1 MRNFILKYIGMRKC
15 KVSIFFVISFLT
27 TLFSIIMPYY
37 NGLFIDAILE
47 KPLLENV
54 IYFAIV
60 IGVLSI
66 VAILINY
73 IYGIVVIKIKLEM
86 FGYLYLDIM
95 QHLQKIPLLIL
106 NKYNPSYLNR
116 RINDDI
122 TAVWEFFFS
131 YFISFV
137 IKCLGVFLLIF
148 LIFTINTKIL
158 LCVVCIIFLYVV
170 VYAGFKK
177 ELYICNMDNIEK
189 SAQFYKIS
197 NEQLE
202 LITEIKALS
211 LENESRNRII
221 KYFNELKNS
230 VIKNGRVNLLFQASD
245 SMITTTL
252 NIIIL
257 ILGGYELINNNL
269 SLGEFV
275 VLNAYFKMLF
285 QNTKFFFGVF
295 KEYEKAKSSYHRIKE
310 LLDIQVE
317 QFDKLCIQKVETID
331 LKVNSFSYYDR
342 KILEKMYI
350 NLRKDKIYLMK
361 GKNGSGKSTVIN
373 ILIGLLMEGM
383 KGDVYYNN
391 NSLTEL
397 DVTYLRKNNISLML
411 QKQKTIDGTIM
422 EVVEFMS
429 KMSYERFMNILK
441 EKELYNLFWTES
453 MKENQKFKNLS
464 GGEKQRILLL
474 CAIVD
479 CKEIVILDEPSI
491 CLDKMGI
498 NNLAKFLEKIK
509 TNHIIL
515 VTSHDMEEQLKEL
528 DVEIIDLENYV

>member
-158 LCVVCIIFLYVV
+158 LC
-170 VYAGFKK
+170 
-177 ELYICNMDNIEK
+177 
-189 SAQFYKIS
+189 
-197 NEQLE
+197 
-202 LITEIKALS
+202 
-211 LENESRNRII
+211 
-221 KYFNELKNS
+221 
-230 VIKNGRVNLLFQASD
+230 
-245 SMITTTL
+245 
-252 NIIIL
+252 
-257 ILGGYELINNNL
+257 
-269 SLGEFV
+269 
-275 VLNAYFKMLF
+275 
-285 QNTKFFFGVF
+285 
-295 KEYEKAKSSYHRIKE
+295 
-310 LLDIQVE
+310 
-317 QFDKLCIQKVETID
+317 
-331 LKVNSFSYYDR
+331 
-342 KILEKMYI
+342 
-350 NLRKDKIYLMK
+350 
-361 GKNGSGKSTVIN
+361 
-373 ILIGLLMEGM
+373 
-383 KGDVYYNN
+383 
-391 NSLTEL
+391 
-397 DVTYLRKNNISLML
+397 
-411 QKQKTIDGTIM
+411 IM
-422 EVVEFMS
+422 VS
-429 KMSYERFMNILK
+429 
-441 EKELYNLFWTES
+441 
-453 MKENQKFKNLS
+453 
-464 GGEKQRILLL
+464 
-474 CAIVD
+474 
-479 CKEIVILDEPSI
+479 
-491 CLDKMGI
+491 
-498 NNLAKFLEKIK
+498 
-509 TNHIIL
+509 
-515 VTSHDMEEQLKEL
+515 
-528 DVEIIDLENYV
+528 

>member
-1 MRNFILKYIGMRKC
+1 MRKFILKYIGMRKC
-15 KVSIFFVISFLT
+15 KVSIFFVVSFLT

-47 KPLLENV
+47 KPLLQNV

-66 VAILINY
+66 IAILINY
-73 IYGIVVIKIKLEM
+73 IYGSVVVKIKLEM
-86 FGYLYLDIM
+86 FSYLYLDIM
-95 QHLQKIPLLIL
+95 EHLQKIPLLIL
-106 NKYNPSYLNR
+106 NKYNPAYLNR

-122 TAVWEFFFS
+122 TSIWEFFFS

-137 IKCLGVFLLIF
+137 IKCLGVCLLMF
-148 LIFTINTKIL
+148 LIFTIDTKIL
-158 LCVVCIIFLYVV
+158 LCVICIIFLYVV
-170 VYAGFKK
+170 VYIGFKK

-189 SAQFYKIS
+189 SAQFYKVS

-211 LENESRNRII
+211 LENQSRNRII
-221 KYFNELKNS
+221 EYFNKLRNS

-257 ILGGYELINNNL
+257 ILGGYELINDNL

-295 KEYEKAKSSYHRIKE
+295 KEYEKARSSYRRIKE
-310 LLDIQVE
+310 LFDIPGE
-317 QFDKLCIQKVETID
+317 RFNKLCIQRVDTID
-331 LKVNSFSYYDR
+331 LKVKSFSYYDR
-342 KILEKMYI
+342 KIFGKLYI
-350 NLRKDKIYLMK
+350 NLRKDKIYLLK
-361 GKNGSGKSTVIN
+361 GRNGSGKSTVIN
-373 ILIGLLMEGM
+373 IIIGLLMEGVE
-383 KGDVYYNN
+383 GDVYYNN
-391 NSLTEL
+391 KSLSEL
-397 DVTYLRKNNISLML
+397 DVTYLRKKSISLML
-411 QKQKTIDGTIM
+411 QKQKTIDGTIL
-422 EVVEFMS
+422 EVIEFMS
-429 KMSYERFMNILK
+429 KIPYERFVDMLK
-441 EKELYNLFWTES
+441 EKGLYNLFWTES
-453 MKENQKFKNLS
+453 MKANQKFKNLS

-474 CAIVD
+474 CALVD
-479 CKEIVILDEPSI
+479 CKEIIILDEPSI

-498 NNLAKFLEKIK
+498 NDLVKFLEKIR
-509 TNHIIL
+509 TDHIIL
-515 VTSHDMEEQLKEL
+515 ITSHDMEEQLKGL
-528 DVEIIDLENYV
+528 DIEIIDMENYL